1 MPMPENA
8 SMGPHCSDSNP
19 IWQET
24 PEWGPFSF
32 ALNCNYDKRIKKAQ
46 VKNLS
51 SRPWRLKIELF
62 FLISYAMRP
71 PSGIL
76 RQKVP
81 KSLHCMRAHHA
92 ARASARRA
100 SCV

>member
-1 MPMPENA
+1 MP
-8 SMGPHCSDSNP
+8 
-19 IWQET
+19 Q
-24 PEWGPFSF
+24 WGLTATIRTLYDRKRQNGARFPF
-32 ALNCNYDKRIKKAQ
+32 ALNCDYDKRIKKSQ

-62 FLISYAMRP
+62 FLISHAMRP

-92 ARASARRA
+92 ARASAQRA
-100 SCV
+100 SCA

>member
-1 MPMPENA
+1 MP
-8 SMGPHCSDSNP
+8 
-19 IWQET
+19 Q
-24 PEWGPFSF
+24 WGLTATVRTLYGRKRQNGARFPF

-51 SRPWRLKIELF
+51 SRPWKLRIELF
-62 FLISYAMRP
+62 FLISHAMRP

-76 RQKVP
+76 RQKVL

-92 ARASARRA
+92 AQASAQRA
-100 SCV
+100 SCA